1 MVTGRGSNLTGT
13 QRVADRLKARTWDRW
28 RAITAAVGGGVAIAS
43 LWVAL
48 AAGAA
53 NAAPVSPLPIG
64 VNATLTTTPD
74 TPCTVSLNSPT
85 CTSSNPVLTV
95 DGVFTGNATGCVFTW
110 TFSWGDGA
118 TQSVQFAGRSTSGVY
133 FLASHSYSSA
143 QPATYAV
150 TAAAQSVS
158 GGCTILS
165 GAYSFA
171 YVPFSVST
179 TSVPGAVRGQA
190 YGPVSLQ
197 ATGITASA
205 AGHTTK
211 LRWARV
217 SLPHGIKLSSVG
229 VLSGTPNKRLV
240 VGSSS
245 VIVRATETV
254 TTLNGSQKVV
264 TKTTVEASIPLTIS

>member
-1 MVTGRGSNLTGT
+1 M
-13 QRVADRLKARTWDRW
+13 ADRLKSRTSDGW
-28 RAITAAVGGGVAIAS
+28 RALATAIGGGVAIAS
-43 LWVAL
+43 LAVAL
-48 AAGAA
+48 SAGPA

-64 VNATLTTTPD
+64 VNASLTTTPD

-85 CTSSNPVLTV
+85 CTSSNPELTV
-95 DGVFTGNATGCVFTW
+95 DGVFTGNATGCLFTW

-118 TQSVQFAGRSTSGVY
+118 TQTVQFGGRSTSGVY

-143 QPATYAV
+143 RPVTYAV

-179 TSVPGAVRGQA
+179 TSLPGAVRGQV
-190 YGPVSLQ
+190 YGPVALQ
-197 ATGITASA
+197 ATGVTASA
-205 AGHTTK
+205 TGHSTK

-217 SLPHGIKLSSVG
+217 SLPHGIKL
-229 VLSGTPNKRLV
+229 VLGRSPFRHARQEARGWRQFRDRQSHRD
-240 VGSSS
+240 GIHAERQS
-245 VIVRATETV
+245 
-254 TTLNGSQKVV
+254 NGRDQDDR
-264 TKTTVEASIPLTIS
+264 